1 MLCQIRTAAP
11 PRPGTTIE
19 LIHKK
24 VIFMKKQPSFVLGL
38 SAFILGIVLLSS
50 TVARAQEQQTAAENG
65 LRPKFG
71 IKGGLNLT
79 NLYVNDVS
87 DEHMKA
93 GFNAGVFAK
102 LPVTK
107 GFSIQPELLYSLKG
121 AKEDYNNFL
130 QGSGE
135 YRFNLGYIEMPVLAV
150 VNLAPN
156 FNLHFGGYAAYLM
169 NANVKNMDDQGTIQD
184 AVDLNTND
192 FKRWDFGLVGGLGF
206 DIGNFTIGARYNYGL
221 SHIGKSDNL
230 TGALTQ
236 DSKNAGIS
244 IYAGLG
250 F

>member
-1 MLCQIRTAAP
+1 
-11 PRPGTTIE
+11 
-19 LIHKK
+19 
-24 VIFMKKQPSFVLGL
+24 MKSTQATFVRKLSVFIMGGL
-38 SAFILGIVLLSS
+38 LLAS
-50 TVARAQEQQTAAENG
+50 TVTRAQEQQTSAENN
-65 LRPKFG
+65 LKAKFG

-135 YRFNLGYIEMPVLAV
+135 YRFNLGYLELPVLAV

-156 FNLHFGGYAAYLM
+156 FNLHLGGYAAYLV
-169 NANVKNMDDQGTIQD
+169 NANVKNVDHNGTIQD
-184 AVDLNTND
+184 AVDLSTGD
-192 FKRWDFGLVGGLGF
+192 FHRWDFGLVGGLGF
-206 DIGNFTIGARYNYGL
+206 DIENFTLGARYNYGL
-221 SHIGKSDNL
+221 SHIGKDDNL
-230 TGALTQ
+230 TGALTK

-244 IYAGLG
+244 VYVG
-250 F
+250 FGF